1 MYPQS
6 TRTDIHNEKF
16 RNRSKYQTDIFLLF
30 YNNELSNTKY
40 KDRTVYNLYSTNP
53 LPYLI

>member
-30 YNNELSNTKY
+30 YDNELSNTKY